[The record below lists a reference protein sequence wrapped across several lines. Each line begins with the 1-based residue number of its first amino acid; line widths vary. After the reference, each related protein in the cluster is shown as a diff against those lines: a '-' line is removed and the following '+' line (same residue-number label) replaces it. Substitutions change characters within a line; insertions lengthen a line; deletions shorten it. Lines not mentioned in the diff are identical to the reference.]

1 MNQDQMKSLLL
12 RDKGFLKLLYEGNNP
27 LKNKKVL
34 QTAEDSE
41 LNTLIKY
48 LHFLSNGEIKMKKEN
63 FQRIQDGH
71 KLKLLTKKV
80 ETKSAVY
87 RLVKSP
93 RKDKIKFLNQL
104 LNLYSPL
111 LDGLFNEM

>member
-41 LNTLIKY
+41 LNTLIKF
-48 LHFLSNGEIKMKKEN
+48 LHFLSNGEITVKKNN
-63 FQRIQDGH
+63 F
-71 KLKLLTKKV
+71 KKS
-80 ETKSAVY
+80 K
-87 RLVKSP
+87 
-93 RKDKIKFLNQL
+93 N
-104 LNLYSPL
+104 
-111 LDGLFNEM
+111 